1 MTEKQTAALEY
12 PFAAS
17 EIEWRVLRATKD
29 KTKGQVAAFV
39 DSRAIQKRLDDVLGR
54 ENWQNRLCTVP
65 GKDNGST
72 THICEIR
79 IFYADRGEWITKSDG
94 AGCTDIEPIKGGLS
108 NAFKRAASMWGI
120 GRYLYN
126 LAGIWI
132 PIKDGKYIPDE
143 QLPVLAKQYNRF
155 VGQYLAAGKPSGET
169 KPAAVPQSAPT
180 QTTAAAPAVSAAPTV
195 PASQS
200 RFHAQN
206 ASTQEDSWRIIDVQ
220 VSKGGSG
227 AQTLITLQNPTG
239 KSFSGYIRG
248 EAPLKTGQSLRD
260 LKVTKK
266 NSPVVGDYNIVESY
280 QMAA

>member
-29 KTKGQVAAFV
+29 KTKGQVAAFI

-65 GKDNGST
+65 GKDNGGT
-72 THICEIR
+72 THICEIS

-126 LAGIWI
+126 LTGIWI

-155 VGQYLAAGKPSGET
+155 VNQYLAAGKSSGEMT
-169 KPAAVPQSAPT
+169 PAAPT
-180 QTTAAAPAVSAAPTV
+180 QNAPSVQIAPTEHN
-195 PASQS
+195 PSESESQS

-206 ASTQEDSWRIIDVQ
+206 TAAQEDSWKVTDVQ

>member
-65 GKDNGST
+65 GKDNSAT
-72 THICEIR
+72 THICEIS

-126 LAGIWI
+126 LTGIWI

-155 VGQYLAAGKPSGET
+155 VSQYLAAGKPSSKT
-169 KPAAVPQSAPT
+169 KSTAPMQNTAT
-180 QTTAAAPAVSAAPTV
+180 QTAAIPPAPSEP
-195 PASQS
+195 QS
-200 RFHAQN
+200 RFQPQNTPAQR
-206 ASTQEDSWRIIDVQ
+206 DSWQITDVQ

>member
-1 MTEKQTAALEY
+1 MTDDQAKKLEY
-12 PFAAS
+12 PFTADK
-17 EIEWRVLRATKD
+17 IEWRICRTAKD
-29 KTKGQVAAFV
+29 KSKGQVAAFV

-54 ENWQNRLCTVP
+54 ENWQNRFCTVP

-72 THICEIR
+72 THICEIS

-126 LAGIWI
+126 LTGIWI
-132 PIKDGKYIPDE
+132 PIKEGKYIPND
-143 QLPVLAKQYNRF
+143 QLSELAKQYNRF
-155 VGQYLAAGKPSGET
+155 VNQYLAAGKTSGET
-169 KPAAVPQSAPT
+169 KLATVPQSAPI
-180 QTTAAAPAVSAAPTV
+180 QTAAAPEN
-195 PASQS
+195 QS

-206 ASTQEDSWRIIDVQ
+206 TAAQKDSWRITDVQ

-227 AQTLITLQNPTG
+227 AQTLVTLQNSTG

-266 NSPVVGDYNIVESY
+266 NSPVVGAYNIVESY
-280 QMAA
+280 QIAA